1 MKRTIRWFDYIT
13 INIYWF
19 ALTTRSQ
26 VLSPLVIPL
35 LVQQFMGEA
44 SKGTY
49 VGNMRL
55 WALMAAVLFQAL
67 MGMLSDRSTS
77 KLGRR
82 RPFIIAGTIG
92 ELILFVL
99 IGLIAGLEGTTGY
112 VFLFILYSLSMVS
125 SNTAHAAT
133 QGLIPDL
140 VPEEIRGRF
149 SGVKALLELPLPLIF
164 VSFVIGKMISNG
176 NLWGG
181 LITIM
186 IVMLVCM
193 LITLTVKEEPQP
205 ASKEKFDWQ
214 PIIRLLIMTGA
225 FTSIILLCGFIV
237 NQIMRL
243 NFNILGK
250 NSPLLIMAIGLIGM
264 VVAIWA
270 GVWSSVAIGI
280 GNRIQEQKPFTWWVV
295 NRLAF
300 LTGSTNLAGFMIYF
314 LQEKFVQYQG
324 EKAAGPASTITMFVG
339 IFILLSALPSGW
351 LSDKFGKKKL
361 IITSAILAT
370 LGTLVV
376 ISAPTL
382 TIIYIG
388 GILVGAGIGFFYA
401 SNWAMGTEIVPQGEA
416 GRFLGISN
424 LAGAGAGAVGAYI
437 GGPIADQIGYTYLMG
452 IYAILF
458 ILSIFA
464 IQRVKSSST
473 N

>member
-140 VPEEIRGRF
+140 VPEQIRGRF

-243 NFNILGK
+243 SFNILGK
-250 NSPLLIMAIGLIGM
+250 NSPLLVMAIGLIGM

-464 IQRVKSSST
+464 IQRVKPSST
-473 N
+473 K

>member
-140 VPEEIRGRF
+140 VPEQIRGRF

-225 FTSIILLCGFIV
+225 FTSIILLCGFVV

-243 NFNILGK
+243 SFNILGK

-370 LGTLVV
+370 LGTIVV

-473 N
+473 K